1 MQNWYPQYFLVKTP
15 LLFVNNVDSNIY
27 INDPLKDSI
36 LVNYSNKLKKRII
49 EQSIFIL
56 NDIYSVGFLE
66 ENYDF
71 KESQNI
77 SILNNN
83 RLVKKPLLIAN

>member
-1 MQNWYPQYFLVKTP
+1 MIRYLVFLE
-15 LLFVNNVDSNIY
+15 LEDVNN
-27 INDPLKDSI
+27 
-36 LVNYSNKLKKRII
+36 II
-49 EQSIFIL
+49 KIPIFIL

-77 SILNNN
+77 SI
-83 RLVKKPLLIAN
+83 